1 MSKEVRGCQDVTV
14 TRALTLVR
22 PQGMSNPGR
31 FGMFWDVRVT
41 LTGLRVT
48 LSGLRVNPNS
58 KKMLGDVKDVHLCQ
72 P

>member
-1 MSKEVRGCQDVTV
+1 MMSKDVRGCKDVTL

-48 LSGLRVNPNS
+48 LKCLRVNPNS
-58 KKMLGDVKDVHLCQ
+58 EMMLGDVEDVTSL
-72 P
+72 

>member
-1 MSKEVRGCQDVTV
+1 MMSKDVRGCKDVTL

-31 FGMFWDVRVT
+31 FGMFLDVRVT

-48 LSGLRVNPNS
+48 LKCLRVNPNS
-58 KKMLGDVKDVHLCQ
+58 EMMLGDVKDVTSL
-72 P
+72 

>member
-1 MSKEVRGCQDVTV
+1 MSKDVRGCKDVTL

-48 LSGLRVNPNS
+48 LKCLRVNPNS
-58 KKMLGDVKDVHLCQ
+58 EMMLGDVEDVTSL
-72 P
+72 